1 MIIVRIETDIAPL
14 CAPRQLLSYKA
25 AGIFFA
31 QTPPLVE
38 TLAGAFGYACCSNL
52 AKSSL

>member
-25 AGIFFA
+25 AGIFVLRFLENMHKKVIPNW
-31 QTPPLVE
+31 Q
-38 TLAGAFGYACCSNL
+38 
-52 AKSSL
+52 SSH